1 MTALCT
7 QAGLVVHAS
16 PEIRASDATLFRIGS
31 TSKAFVA
38 LTAQAL
44 VREGRLSLNQPLAE
58 ALPGFYF
65 ANAWVS
71 TDPVRIVHLLE
82 HTSGFD
88 DNSLRSYANSEPVPL
103 ALAAGLAQDS
113 GCAYTES
120 CTSSANEARTRITA
134 RPVGAVDGRNRVD
147 RVTSSPDGV
156 ARTRCAPAFRESR
169 PSCRRCPATRSWR
182 KFRTGRRAPS
192 LHAHGQS
199 PSAIP
204 AETGSAGGRMFDIQL
219 RGPRSALRPI
229 ARRSQQRDPSR

>member
-1 MTALCT
+1 M
-7 QAGLVVHAS
+7 HAS

-82 HTSGFD
+82 HTSGFE

-120 CTSSANEARTRITA
+120 CTSSANETRTRITA
-134 RPVGAVDGRNRVD
+134 RPVGCG
-147 RVTSSPDGV
+147 
-156 ARTRCAPAFRESR
+156 
-169 PSCRRCPATRSWR
+169 
-182 KFRTGRRAPS
+182 
-192 LHAHGQS
+192 
-199 PSAIP
+199 
-204 AETGSAGGRMFDIQL
+204 
-219 RGPRSALRPI
+219 
-229 ARRSQQRDPSR
+229 